1 MNYESRTS
9 SLHQNTSHFL
19 EKIFKHFLLQKKV
32 HDNHPAKLC
41 IIVVAGLLIY
51 KRQMEFSVK
60 KSYLCYVCI
69 IDCI

>member
-41 IIVVAGLLIY
+41 IIVVAGLYTNDKWSL
-51 KRQMEFSVK
+51 V
-60 KSYLCYVCI
+60 
-69 IDCI
+69 